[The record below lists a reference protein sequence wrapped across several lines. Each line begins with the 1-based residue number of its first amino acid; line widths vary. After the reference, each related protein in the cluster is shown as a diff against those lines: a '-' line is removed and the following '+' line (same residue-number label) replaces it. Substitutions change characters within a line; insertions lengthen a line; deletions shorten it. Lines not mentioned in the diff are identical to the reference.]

1 MENGTSKFH
10 QNTRRTERKALA
22 AGFCTLFSKSPLRR
36 VTALVLV
43 TAIALGFT
51 VTAVAQQ
58 VDPVQVTDP
67 AEFPTITVETNLVM
81 NEASGLPDIITDG
94 ANKYGFIE
102 VSLRVTP
109 GTSGLFSGAALALT
123 YDETILTPVTWNQLD
138 ETTGKRDKYE
148 VVNTTTSVIPFDIF
162 LSTKKADIISTA
174 SAYVGGSDG
183 AGKSLLYLNAESE
196 YPTPLAGDSR
206 LVVVRFR
213 YDATANPLTYDAT
226 AKAIMNG
233 ANAVTFLGWASD
245 ANAAL
250 SFAGANAYF
259 TGKNEPLVRES
270 MYYIHKDPNPAAW
283 TKTDA
288 DGLSMPD
295 TACFQLVKAVK
306 PGGTSTDADYYSY
319 VSNFFPVDATYM
331 ASFAPPLTE
340 PKIKFTQVTAATA
353 DQGSGGISLDDLST
367 ILFYDWDDTLLGALT
382 VPKGMDVRE
391 EVNTYV
397 RENFIHPDLRAN
409 AGATLGS
416 VDRVDTYRGKYPAQ
430 GPGVGATHPDTDPEP
445 GSNYPLTNKL
455 DYVFM
460 KRVME
465 FTPDD
470 VAYYITADYDADYP
484 YTHGWAKVGLDSME
498 DSWTTMGV
506 SELLDYYPDPND
518 GGGLFFGD
526 ADVMNAFQIEKFAD
540 VQDDI
545 LYVKAIYEP
554 GTLLEDG
561 STGTTDYTTG
571 KPSFTRY
578 GAADSGTNGVY
589 VARFEYERIN
599 AEARGVVRTR
609 NPAARIE
616 MKAYTVQINDVAA
629 SFDGDMEAL
638 WNDLASYCTD
648 ISGGAADL
656 FLDFGA
662 WQELGMSINIP
673 QINTFPIEVKVN
685 NVDEIFVEVT
695 MTSAVTEIGYGLRD
709 KGISDNFVTGGSQS
723 TADIHG
729 VWLNYR
735 SDVSFADR
743 LATEGFVM
751 DGTLGMINEQGSL
764 RYHGEKESFT
774 SYITLATINDLGL
787 RPTATANYSAMTLN
801 GGRNA
806 IYAAISEALA
816 LPSKDYVDPNTGYS
830 TLTWHQLQYYILNS
844 NLVSDAVAQAEN
856 YNWYNK

>member
-319 VSNFFPVDATYM
+319 ASNFFPVDATYM

-353 DQGSGGISLDDLST
+353 DQGSGGISLDDIVT
-367 ILFYDWDDTLLGALT
+367 VVFFDWDDTFLGAT
-382 VPKGMDVRE
+382 AVARGMDSRE
-391 EVNTYV
+391 AIDTYV
-397 RENFIHPDLRAN
+397 KENMIHPELRAKTQ
-409 AGATLGS
+409 ADFATKS
-416 VDRVDTYRGKYPAQ
+416 REMTYRGEQPAT
-430 GPGVGATHPDTDPEP
+430 GPGGTGAIKEDADGDGVIDTTA
-445 GSNYPLTNKL
+445 GSRFPLTNKL
-455 DYVFM
+455 DY
-460 KRVME
+460 
-465 FTPDD
+465 
-470 VAYYITADYDADYP
+470 AYYMDFDDEFLFDD
-484 YTHGWAKVGLDSME
+484 GWAQVASADE
-498 DSWTTMGV
+498 VENTWTTIGV
-506 SELLDYYPDPND
+506 GELSAGAPPTTIDFNLDMVNLPA
-518 GGGLFFGD
+518 GT
-526 ADVMNAFQIEKFAD
+526 ASVFA
-540 VQDDI
+540 
-545 LYVKAIYEP
+545 KAIYAP
-554 GTLLEDG
+554 GALLSMSGKGDLYAPR
-561 STGTTDYTTG
+561 GTVSY
-571 KPSFTRY
+571 FRY
-578 GAADSGTNGVY
+578 GNAQAY
-589 VARFEYERIN
+589 AMRFGYERISEDGFGVKRMCEPAVQMGSEISGNTVFTQVVIEN
-599 AEARGVVRTR
+599 AEKVTVELTTAKETARV
-609 NPAARIE
+609 
-616 MKAYTVQINDVAA
+616 
-629 SFDGDMEAL
+629 
-638 WNDLASYCTD
+638 SYRLIDTYGSD
-648 ISGGAADL
+648 FISGTEKSGPSEFGEFSNYDTSGAQ
-656 FLDFGA
+656 G
-662 WQELGMSINIP
+662 
-673 QINTFPIEVKVN
+673 
-685 NVDEIFVEVT
+685 
-695 MTSAVTEIGYGLRD
+695 
-709 KGISDNFVTGGSQS
+709 SD
-723 TADIHG
+723 
-729 VWLNYR
+729 
-735 SDVSFADR
+735 
-743 LATEGFVM
+743 GFVKF
-751 DGTLGMINEQGSL
+751 G
-764 RYHGEKESFT
+764 
-774 SYITLATINDLGL
+774 
-787 RPTATANYSAMTLN
+787 
-801 GGRNA
+801 
-806 IYAAISEALA
+806 
-816 LPSKDYVDPNTGYS
+816 
-830 TLTWHQLQYYILNS
+830 TLTWLANAALKVAEEGSSTEWAYANYIALNDCGLRQTAAGAAFKAAPPTQVNNAKARLKSMMTEKPANEKVEDITWYQLQYAVLQTKAPYY
-844 NLVSDAVAQAEN
+844 VSAATALSWCEAN
-856 YNWYNK
+856 CTFII